1 MAFFKKIGEKTKE
14 TFTKVK
20 GGHVTKDEN
29 FKKEKK
35 RFQETEKTYEK
46 MVKDVKE
53 FNATSIKQL
62 DYMREI
68 YKDLMAGM
76 KDGGPAH
83 DLAAE
88 MVNVINQML
97 DTKTKTLDEKTSK
110 DFLDP
115 LNRWVQQ
122 YKDIHERIKERK
134 KRKTELDKLIN
145 DVKHYKEKGD
155 ARLSSSESKLEAVK
169 LSYEELNKE
178 LIADMARLYEER
190 MYVMEPLLAN
200 LIVSQVSF
208 YNAMAASIAQIQ
220 ARLMSVNLRSAFD
233 HPLVITPRER
243 SSISKFYAQTGSNYE
258 SSSTVLPPPQYNTP
272 APYGGAQQPQYGQPA
287 PYNNGGYPPQ
297 GQPQYGQPAPYGGAP
312 RQVPAPGTGPAQPR
326 PPPRP
331 MSVNAIRARA
341 MWDFAAQDPSEL
353 SFRKGDV
360 LNILER
366 NGEWWKGELN
376 GQVGV
381 LPANYVQL
389 M

>member
-1 MAFFKKIGEKTKE
+1 M
-14 TFTKVK
+14 
-20 GGHVTKDEN
+20 
-29 FKKEKK
+29 
-35 RFQETEKTYEK
+35 YEK

-68 YKDLMAGM
+68 YKDLMSGM

-97 DTKTKTLDEKTSK
+97 ETKTRTLDEKTSK

-122 YKDIHERIKERK
+122 YKEIHERIKERK
-134 KRKTELDKLIN
+134 KRKIETDKLIN
-145 DVKHYKEKGD
+145 EAKHFKEKGD
-155 ARLSSSESKLEAVK
+155 ARLSSTESKLEAVR
-169 LSYEELNKE
+169 LSYDELNKE

-190 MYVMEPLLAN
+190 MFVMEPLLAN
-200 LIVSQVSF
+200 LIVSQVAF
-208 YNAMAASIAQIQ
+208 YSAMAASISQIQ
-220 ARLMSVNLRSAFD
+220 SRLMTVNLRQAFD
-233 HPLVITPRER
+233 HPLVITPRDR
-243 SSISKFYAQTGSNYE
+243 SSVSKFYSQSGSNYDTP
-258 SSSTVLPPPQYNTP
+258 SSVLPPPQYNTP
-272 APYGGAQQPQYGQPA
+272 APYGQPQQPQYGQPA

-297 GQPQYGQPAPYGGAP
+297 GQPQYGGAP
-312 RQVPAPGTGPAQPR
+312 RQVPGPGPAQPR

-331 MSVNAIRARA
+331 MSVNAVRARA